1 MSNGLEE
8 LGVLKF
14 EGADGVLVVG
24 FVLFEAGY
32 YSFQLSRDVPPKLYF
47 VLVLVLLGLLLGH
60 LRGDRLQL
68 ALELS
73 GFLLLLFTLSLPLL
87 LLLLR
92 LLLESLA
99 LCLLVLRS
107 VVVEFSGCFGWL
119 LLLPL
124 LNFLFLMFLFLMFL
138 LVRLLGNLGSNLSH
152 IVYLRHQLPK
162 IFLPVFGDGLVAGKK
177 LLGRLLQVLVG
188 LLQRGILQF

>member
-124 LNFLFLMFLFLMFL
+124 LNFLILMFL

-188 LLQRGILQF
+188 LLQRGILPF

>member
-60 LRGDRLQL
+60 LSGDRLQL

-124 LNFLFLMFLFLMFL
+124 LNLLFLMFL

-152 IVYLRHQLPK
+152 IVYLRHELPK

-188 LLQRGILQF
+188 LLQRGILPF

>member
-60 LRGDRLQL
+60 LSGDRLQL

-73 GFLLLLFTLSLPLL
+73 GFLLLLLTLSVPLL

-124 LNFLFLMFLFLMFL
+124 LNFLFLMFL

-188 LLQRGILQF
+188 LLQRGILPF

>member
-107 VVVEFSGCFGWL
+107 VLVEFSGCFGWL

-124 LNFLFLMFLFLMFL
+124 LNFLILMFL

-188 LLQRGILQF
+188 LLQRGILPF

>member
-73 GFLLLLFTLSLPLL
+73 GFLLLLLTLSLPLL

-124 LNFLFLMFLFLMFL
+124 LNFLILMFL

-188 LLQRGILQF
+188 LLQRGILPF

>member
-1 MSNGLEE
+1 M
-8 LGVLKF
+8 GVLKF

-47 VLVLVLLGLLLGH
+47 ILVLVLLGLLLGH

-124 LNFLFLMFLFLMFL
+124 LNFLFLMFL

-162 IFLPVFGDGLVAGKK
+162 IFLPVFGDGLVAGEK

-188 LLQRGILQF
+188 LLQRRILPF

>member
-124 LNFLFLMFLFLMFL
+124 LNFLFLMFL

-188 LLQRGILQF
+188 LLQRGILPF